1 MRPNALKDQAFLF
14 QRKRLGAEAHGFMYN
29 ADLILHC
36 RYDIPAAV
44 PNGSIQRAGENLL
57 ALLREVANSTHLSD
71 PTKEDVHGKIVF
83 FDIFGLMTVV
93 YSERVAMVLNIALVL
108 LVVLTFL
115 GGIDWTESDDQGIL
129 LQ

>member
-1 MRPNALKDQAFLF
+1 M
-14 QRKRLGAEAHGFMYN
+14 
-29 ADLILHC
+29 
-36 RYDIPAAV
+36 
-44 PNGSIQRAGENLL
+44 
-57 ALLREVANSTHLSD
+57 ANSTHLSD

-115 GGIDWTESDDQGIL
+115 GDIDWTESDDQGIL